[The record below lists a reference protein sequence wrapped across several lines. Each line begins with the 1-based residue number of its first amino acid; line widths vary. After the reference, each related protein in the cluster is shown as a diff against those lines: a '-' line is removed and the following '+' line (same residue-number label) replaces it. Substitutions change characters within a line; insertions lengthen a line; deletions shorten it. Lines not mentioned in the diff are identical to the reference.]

1 MFSTALW
8 LIDQEYRA
16 VQWLVTGSPKSDL
29 STAEKLFATTAG
41 TVWLGAH
48 GMIAAQ
54 PYNRI
59 AKASGDLDMFVRR
72 AVLNEPIGF
81 SMSKGK
87 VTARFAK
94 HSSKKMFAAKVGA
107 RFIPYA
113 GWALFAY
120 DMWKVGEWIGEN
132 FNPVDTYR
140 DNS

>member
-8 LIDQEYRA
+8 VIHQEYRA
-16 VQWLVTGSPKSDL
+16 ADWLITGPPKSDL

-41 TVWLGAH
+41 TLWYGAH
-48 GMIAAQ
+48 GALAAQ

-59 AKASGDLDMFVRR
+59 AKAAGDLDMFVRIS
-72 AVLNEPIGF
+72 ALNEPIGF

-87 VTARFAK
+87 VTAKFAK
-94 HSSKKMFAAKVGA
+94 VGSKKLLAAKIGA

-120 DMWKVGEWIGEN
+120 DMWKVGQYVGKHMPTQS
-132 FNPVDTYR
+132 FP
-140 DNS
+140 S